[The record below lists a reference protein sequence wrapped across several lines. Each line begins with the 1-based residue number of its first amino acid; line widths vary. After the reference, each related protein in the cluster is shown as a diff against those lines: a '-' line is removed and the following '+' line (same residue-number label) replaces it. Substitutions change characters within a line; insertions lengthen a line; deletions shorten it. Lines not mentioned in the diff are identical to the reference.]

1 MSQNNARTK
10 KSIKNAVVSTV
21 YYLIII
27 VLSFFSRKL
36 FFDYLGSEILGLNS
50 TAQGILAFLNLT
62 ELGIGSAVGFLLYKP
77 LFNKDTDKIKEI
89 ITVQGWLYRK
99 IALFMIAASCVLM
112 CFFPLIFAKTTLP
125 LSYAYIL
132 FAVILT
138 GSILG
143 YFFNYRQ
150 ILLNADQKNYKILRI
165 TKGLEAVK
173 ILGQMLVVTITKN
186 PFFWWLGVE
195 LLSKIITT
203 VLIDWI
209 IRKDYPWL
217 KLSIKEGKDLIKQNP
232 EIIRKTKQV
241 FFHKISAVAL
251 SNSSSPILY
260 AFSSLTS
267 VAFFGNYQVIMTKIS
282 TLITNLFFSTAAGI
296 GDLVAEGNKKSEKRI
311 FWELFDSKMLVAGV
325 VVVSLYFLTQ
335 PFICAWLSPDY
346 LLSKRF
352 LLIYLIMYGIIMTRG
367 TVISFISAH
376 GMFQDIWAP
385 IAEAA
390 LNIGLSILFG
400 YFWGLEGIIL
410 GVVTSLVLIACI
422 WKPIFYFVWGLKES
436 PIPYFLRLAGRLAV
450 IVAVAFVCSK
460 IVPYLP
466 LSQEAGTSIFKW
478 MVFALETTVL
488 VFLLLFPAFLS
499 FSKGLREFIR
509 RMWTVARG
517 RS

>member
-1 MSQNNARTK
+1 MRREPSAHAK
-10 KSIKNAVVSTV
+10 KRSPS
-21 YYLIII
+21 
-27 VLSFFSRKL
+27 
-36 FFDYLGSEILGLNS
+36 
-50 TAQGILAFLNLT
+50 
-62 ELGIGSAVGFLLYKP
+62 GFL
-77 LFNKDTDKIKEI
+77 
-89 ITVQGWLYRK
+89 V
-99 IALFMIAASCVLM
+99 M
-112 CFFPLIFAKTTLP
+112 
-125 LSYAYIL
+125 
-132 FAVILT
+132 
-138 GSILG
+138 GS
-143 YFFNYRQ
+143 
-150 ILLNADQKNYKILRI
+150 
-165 TKGLEAVK
+165 
-173 ILGQMLVVTITKN
+173 
-186 PFFWWLGVE
+186 FWRWMRG
-195 LLSKIITT
+195 S
-203 VLIDWI
+203 
-209 IRKDYPWL
+209 R
-217 KLSIKEGKDLIKQNP
+217 
-232 EIIRKTKQV
+232 
-241 FFHKISAVAL
+241 A
-251 SNSSSPILY
+251 
-260 AFSSLTS
+260 
-267 VAFFGNYQVIMTKIS
+267 
-282 TLITNLFFSTAAGI
+282 
-296 GDLVAEGNKKSEKRI
+296 
-311 FWELFDSKMLVAGV
+311 
-325 VVVSLYFLTQ
+325 
-335 PFICAWLSPDY
+335 PDY

-385 IAEAA
+385 IAEAV